1 MNRDMSMFALAGYLK
16 RISELPEDRML
27 KAKPRE
33 LRQIKILENKNSP
46 DFYVAGLA
54 IKFIGLEFMARWY
67 PVLGRR
73 DGCGSYR
80 KGLDDYDAGRFDF
93 RDIIGE
99 LWRIRMSDTGV
110 FDAAL
115 YLKHGE
121 AEMARILAAIN
132 STGEEEFK
140 KREDEAAHEMDYY
153 GLIDDEWLDHRKN
166 SKDQEKAEETANAQL

>member
-1 MNRDMSMFALAGYLK
+1 MFAMAGYLK
-16 RISELPEDRML
+16 RIRELPEEKMP

-33 LRQIKILENKNSP
+33 LRNIRILENKNSP
-46 DFYVAGLA
+46 DLYVAGLV

-73 DGCGSYR
+73 DGRGAYR

-93 RDIIGE
+93 RDFLGE
-99 LWRIRMSDTGV
+99 LWRIRQSDPAV
-110 FDAAL
+110 FAAAL
-115 YLKHGE
+115 YLNHGE
-121 AEMARILAAIN
+121 LGMARIIDAIN
-132 STGEEEFK
+132 MTGEAEFK

-166 SKDQEKAEETANAQL
+166 SKDQQKAEETVNAQL